1 MIQVH
6 FFHSTQLNS
15 PLVHGIPLFAQILEI
30 TAPVFCIFILVA
42 VKISLQNN
50 KSFSPQVIEAEF
62 PGNNQTIIPFSFNDY
77 VTAIQAKRVCFK
89 NPDTNEWAVSGIDL
103 RGYGWQVPFV
113 KCDSRACKKEGDNAA
128 LYYCEYQIL
137 ALAPMNSTSSVGKV
151 RAESFRDFTL
161 NKYPA
166 LVNNIPFSYN
176 FIRIFESNQEID
188 DYVTSSDY
196 GGLSKPKLGLAVIF
210 SDGASIKEYKYDL
223 RVNSTNFNAPE
234 VEGRPGTATTPNPA
248 KLFDNLANVDSTCT
262 PIDGTAEFGP
272 NMNSCTSQ
280 YIYNGALV
288 IQRLVNDWII
298 EDSGARA
305 KNYTVAEHGVQ
316 FVPFPTKQFT
326 KNGFYSTI
334 SGSCPFHFIAFDGN
348 VVLWY
353 CFTHFRFS
361 LTSRVCSSPCRHW
374 PSLPCR
380 LYRPLNYF

>member
-1 MIQVH
+1 MTKSP
-6 FFHSTQLNS
+6 FLLLNL
-15 PLVHGIPLFAQILEI
+15 PAFAWNPSLTQILEI
-30 TAPVFCIFILVA
+30 AAPVFCIFILVA

-62 PGNNQTIIPFSFNDY
+62 PGNNQAIIPFSFNDY
-77 VTAIQAKRVCFK
+77 VTAIQAKRVCFIE
-89 NPDTNEWAVSGIDL
+89 PSTGEWAVSGIDF

-113 KCDSRACKKEGDNAA
+113 KCDSRACQEEGEDASFK
-128 LYYCEYQIL
+128 YCQYQIL

-166 LVNNIPFSYN
+166 LVNNVPFSYD

-196 GGLSKPKLGLAVIF
+196 GGLSKPKIGLAVIF
-210 SDGASIKEYKYDL
+210 SDVASVKEYKYDL
-223 RVNSTNFNAPE
+223 RINSTNFNAPE

-262 PIDGTAEFGP
+262 PIGGTAVFGP

-298 EDSGARA
+298 KDSGASA
-305 KNYTVAEHGVQ
+305 KGYNVAEHGVQ

-334 SGSCPFHFIAFDGN
+334 SGSCTFHFIALGGN
-348 VVLWY
+348 VV
-353 CFTHFRFS
+353 
-361 LTSRVCSSPCRHW
+361 P
-374 PSLPCR
+374 
-380 LYRPLNYF
+380 